1 MIFFPRDINKIP
13 ELTGVYQFIDTDNTV
28 IYIGKAKNLKR
39 RISSYFRKT
48 GFKDNKTAHLVK
60 HINSIK
66 IIILEYE
73 FEALIYEAN
82 LIRTYKPKYNI
93 IWKDDKHYIY
103 IEITKVTFPKIILN
117 RVQNLTSSDYY
128 GPFPSTKIAAG
139 ILKDIRKI
147 FPYCTQKKEGIRRCF
162 YSHLGLCNP
171 CPSDIKKEKGYKYTE
186 LKKEY
191 LSNISKIRS
200 LLNGNIKQIKNYL
213 KKRMLYYSAKEMYEK
228 ATEYKNKI
236 THLEYLSR
244 NYRKSENYSDDI
256 YGIENSRKK
265 ETSELINILK
275 PFFTNMV
282 LIKKIECYDISTT
295 SGSLVV
301 GSIVVF
307 ENGIM
312 NKQKYKKFRIKYK
325 GKSND
330 IYSLSEMIER
340 RLMHTEWALPDLFII
355 DGGRPQLT
363 AIRKIFMEKNLNIPY
378 IGLAKI
384 EEEIVVPSDHKFIKI
399 KLSRSSSALRFIQ
412 RIRDEAHRYVHKY
425 HISIRQ
431 KQMYQ

>member
-1 MIFFPRDINKIP
+1 MIFSPKDLNKIP
-13 ELTGVYQFIDTDNTV
+13 ELTGVYQFIDSDNSV
-28 IYIGKAKNLKR
+28 IYIGKAKNLKN

-48 GFKDNKTAHLVK
+48 GLKDNKTVHLVK

-147 FPYCTQKKEGIRRCF
+147 FPYCTQNKEGIKRCF

-171 CPSDIKKEKGYKYTE
+171 CPSDIKKETGQRYTE

-200 LLNGNIKQIKNYL
+200 LLNGNIKQIKKYL
-213 KKRMLYYSAKEMYEK
+213 QKRMLYYSAKEMYEK
-228 ATEYKNKI
+228 AIVYRNKI

-256 YGIENSRKK
+256 NGIDNTRKR
-265 ETSELINILK
+265 ERNELINLLK
-275 PFFTNMV
+275 IYFPKIVM
-282 LIKKIECYDISTT
+282 IKNIECCDISTT
-295 SGSLVV
+295 SGSLAV
-301 GSIVVF
+301 GSIVAF
-307 ENGIM
+307 ENGLVNKTKYRQFKIHFKDKM
-312 NKQKYKKFRIKYK
+312 NDVGAI
-325 GKSND
+325 
-330 IYSLSEMIER
+330 SEIIER
-340 RLMHTEWALPDLFII
+340 RLTHTDWSLPDLFII

-363 AIRKIFMEKNLNIPY
+363 AIHKIFIKKNIHIPF
-378 IGLAKI
+378 IGLAKVD
-384 EEEIVVPSDHKFIKI
+384 EEIVIPSFNKFIKI
-399 KLSRSSSALRFIQ
+399 KLSRSSIVLRFIQ
-412 RIRDEAHRYVHKY
+412 RIRDEAHRFAHKY
-425 HISIRQ
+425 HINLRR
-431 KQMYQ
+431 KNAFN